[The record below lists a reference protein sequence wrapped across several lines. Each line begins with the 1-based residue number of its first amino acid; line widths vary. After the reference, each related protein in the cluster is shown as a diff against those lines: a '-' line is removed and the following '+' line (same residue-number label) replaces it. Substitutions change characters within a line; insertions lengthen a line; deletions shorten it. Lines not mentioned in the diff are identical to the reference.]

1 MSANVCQCHHRTKL
15 DPKTV
20 DAVPATA
27 FQELLQ
33 QAAAGQKWLVVLD
46 DLWAAS
52 HEDELNFV
60 DAAAA
65 PDTKVFVTT
74 RFAKLFPG

>member
-1 MSANVCQCHHRTKL
+1 MSANAATTTLL
-15 DPKTV
+15 DPGPKTV
-20 DAVPATA
+20 DAVPAIQ

-46 DLWAAS
+46 DLWIAS

-65 PDTKVFVTT
+65 PDTTVFVTT